1 VAASVAQG
9 RADWG
14 VAIKQVADALQLSF
28 IPLAEEHYDFAVR
41 KDPRNAQALASFEAM
56 LGKAEPRLA
65 AMGFVRQ

>member
-1 VAASVAQG
+1 VAQH

-41 KDPRNAQALASFEAM
+41 KDPRNSQALAAFEAM
-56 LGKAEPRLA
+56 LDKAEPRLGT
-65 AMGFVRQ
+65 MGFARR